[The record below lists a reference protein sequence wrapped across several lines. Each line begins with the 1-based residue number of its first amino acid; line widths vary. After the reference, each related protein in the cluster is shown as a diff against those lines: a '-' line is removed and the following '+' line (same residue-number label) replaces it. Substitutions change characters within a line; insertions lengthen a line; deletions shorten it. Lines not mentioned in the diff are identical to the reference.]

1 MKIKITNIDVGKFV
15 IREKFDEK
23 HVEEILESFKV
34 DGQWNPIIVRSIGD
48 GRYELIAGHYRLQAA
63 KELGWE
69 EIEALVKDLAD
80 VDASFLSLKTNIMHS
95 DMTAREQGLVL
106 QKIVEKYKLSGS
118 EVARRLNVSE
128 TWVNKRIRLTLNLHE
143 TVITALEKNE
153 INFDVA
159 SIIGSVD
166 STQQPMLLEI
176 IIARKISKPTDA
188 TKLKNKFLND
198 TIYTIGYQERNSS
211 EFIKILKNNKVDVL
225 IDVRFSAKSE
235 RKPEFNKDILK
246 RELERSN
253 IKYRHYPEL
262 GIPYNIQT
270 PYKEGKFSIDC
281 LKQWYSWHIES
292 EVEFDNIIKYLKDT
306 GRPVLMCMER
316 YAKKM
321 RTQKYNCH
329 RDILANMILKYTT
342 LDPLLK
348 FEKRIDL

>member
-1 MKIKITNIDVGKFV
+1 MKIKITNIDVGKFA

-23 HVEEILESFKV
+23 HVKEILESFKV

-63 KELGWE
+63 KELGWDE
-69 EIEALVKDLAD
+69 VEALVKDLAD

-118 EVARRLNVSE
+118 EVARRLNVSQ

-143 TVITALEKNE
+143 TVITALENNE

-176 IIARKISKPTDA
+176 IIAHKISKPTDA

-211 EFIKILKNNKVDVL
+211 EFIKILKNNKIDVL

-292 EVEFDNIIKYLKDT
+292 EVEFDNIIKYLKDS

-321 RTQKYNCH
+321 RAQKYNCH
-329 RDILANMILKYTT
+329 RDILASMILKYTT
-342 LDPLLK
+342 LDSLLK
-348 FEKRIDL
+348 FGKRIDL